1 MLPFF
6 GIDALVVDDEGR
18 ELNKDKRSEGQ
29 LVS

>member
-18 ELNKDKRSEGQ
+18 ELFVDLLSGNV
-29 LVS
+29 L